1 MTGHTAQMA
10 VETCRVLVGEADTS
24 PDGKSQRMAEI
35 PCGGR
40 PTAESVGSRIPRMEP
55 FDLRSTSQP
64 QQPRVE
70 VRRSTRRR
78 RTVTAYRER
87 DAIVVLIP
95 ESMSRA
101 DERRFVDDLVR
112 KVLARE
118 SRVSAPRRDP
128 ELAERARGLVGRYL
142 DPALQS
148 FPEPRAVNWVTNQQQ
163 RWGSCTPSTRTI
175 RLSNRLQVM
184 PSWVVDYVLVH
195 ELVHLVE
202 VTHSAR
208 FWHLVGRYPAAEK
221 AKGYLEGYLAGQGRA
236 GAETEDVD

>member
-10 VETCRVLVGEADTS
+10 VETPRVLVGEADTS

-95 ESMSRA
+95 QSMSRA

-128 ELAERARGLVGRYL
+128 ELAERARGLVDRYL
-142 DPALQS
+142 APALQS

-175 RLSNRLQVM
+175 RLSNRLQAM
-184 PSWVVDYVLVH
+184 PSWVVDYVLLH